1 MRGQPGFFDIDERL
15 KRLSDLGDYLEA
27 FLSAVDFEMFR
38 GELNAALVYSDGAQ
52 GGRPPFDPVMMFK
65 ILVIQAMDNLSDERC
80 RVPDQRSHVVHAVSG
95 PWPSRS
101 SSRRAHDL
109 AVSREAHEGGG
120 DSAVIRPFRRDAARI
135 RLHRHVG
142 APSTPV

>member
-52 GGRPPFDPVMMFK
+52 GRAAAV
-65 ILVIQAMDNLSDERC
+65 
-80 RVPDQRSHVVHAVSG
+80 RSGDDVQNPRHSG
-95 PWPSRS
+95 
-101 SSRRAHDL
+101 D
-109 AVSREAHEGGG
+109 G
-120 DSAVIRPFRRDAARI
+120 
-135 RLHRHVG
+135 
-142 APSTPV
+142 